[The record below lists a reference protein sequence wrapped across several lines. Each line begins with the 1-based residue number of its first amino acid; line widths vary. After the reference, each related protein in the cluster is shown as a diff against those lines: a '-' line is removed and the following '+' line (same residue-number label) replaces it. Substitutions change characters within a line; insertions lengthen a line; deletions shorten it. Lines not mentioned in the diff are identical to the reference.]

1 MKKILSLLL
10 ALCLLF
16 SLFPAALGVEA
27 AFPMTCGEYEE
38 QYRVLDP
45 GYTGSGADWEAMY
58 AAYRSYLVST
68 YSAAHPGELEALTT
82 EELLF
87 LLGEGGEK
95 TGEELLYG
103 YVNKRNAIERVCAE
117 AEAYRTGHPQLW
129 ADFDANEER

>member
-58 AAYRSYLVST
+58 EGYKGYLVNA
-68 YSAAHPGELEALTT
+68 YSAAHPGELEALTA
-82 EELLF
+82 EELRS
-87 LLGEGGEK
+87 LLGG
-95 TGEELLYG
+95 
-103 YVNKRNAIERVCAE
+103 
-117 AEAYRTGHPQLW
+117 
-129 ADFDANEER
+129 AD